1 MGTLYD
7 TDIVAWAS
15 EQAELLRARQW
26 HALDLANIIEEVD
39 EVGKS
44 AKRELKSRMAV
55 LIRHLLKWKFQP
67 QLRSKSWRATIDVQ
81 REDVG
86 HCMEETPSL
95 KHVLADEQWLHAAWT
110 RALVDAISETGIHDL
125 PRQPIWTVED
135 VMNGQFFPD

>member
-55 LIRHLLKWKFQP
+55 LICQLLKWKFQP

-86 HCMEETPSL
+86 HCMEETP
-95 KHVLADEQWLHAAWT
+95 
-110 RALVDAISETGIHDL
+110 IHDL
-125 PRQPIWTVED
+125 PRQPIWTV
-135 VMNGQFFPD
+135 